1 MADSKLNN
9 TELIRY
15 KAISGRMSDYFLD
28 LNCVIS
34 DNGLTVQLILLKT
47 FSVWF
52 ATNRSHIMDWTP
64 RGN

>member
-15 KAISGRMSDYFLD
+15 KAISGRMFDYFLD
-28 LNCVIS
+28 LNCVMTDWQYS
-34 DNGLTVQLILLKT
+34 LFCWKT

-52 ATNRSHIMDWTP
+52 ATNHLHIMDRTP
-64 RGN
+64 REN